1 MKMSDMGTNKKH
13 GMKEE
18 KSNDTEE
25 STRRGGTKD
34 IIWETVKK
42 IRQGEDR

>member
-1 MKMSDMGTNKKH
+1 MIWGRIKKH

-25 STRRGGTKD
+25 NTRRGGHERHNMGD
-34 IIWETVKK
+34 CKK